1 MSTPPPPAATL
12 QACHGGTSP
21 GSSPHQR
28 CQVLA
33 GVSRGR
39 AGGGQGR
46 LPRPGSDT
54 PSFRALCGAGHARE
68 PEPPGKEETLFAGIS
83 HLTIGSSF

>member
-1 MSTPPPPAATL
+1 MSTTPPRHAPSLPRWNFPGKLSPPET
-12 QACHGGTSP
+12 P
-21 GSSPHQR
+21 GSRRRFPWKS
-28 CQVLA
+28 
-33 GVSRGR
+33 GG
-39 AGGGQGR
+39 GGGQGR

-68 PEPPGKEETLFAGIS
+68 PEPPGKEETLFAGIG

>member
-1 MSTPPPPAATL
+1 MSTPPPPPCSELATAEL
-12 QACHGGTSP
+12 PREALPTGDARFS
-21 GSSPHQR
+21 
-28 CQVLA
+28 LA
-33 GVSRGR
+33 FPVEER
-39 AGGGQGR
+39 GGGQGR

-68 PEPPGKEETLFAGIS
+68 PEPPGKEETLFAGIG